1 MYTPSRRGGPR
12 CRKKPR
18 PGRSDEPKQLPDD
31 VFALLSQEPA
41 DVPRDRELDLPLL
54 MLGTLKWALT
64 VGCTFDTQP
73 YRSKIT

>member
-1 MYTPSRRGGPR
+1 MIVIQTHLNASSLQCQSRSRDCVYTPSRRGGPR

-41 DVPRDRELDLPLL
+41 DVPRDRKLDQSLL
-54 MLGTLKWALT
+54 VL
-64 VGCTFDTQP
+64 
-73 YRSKIT
+73 